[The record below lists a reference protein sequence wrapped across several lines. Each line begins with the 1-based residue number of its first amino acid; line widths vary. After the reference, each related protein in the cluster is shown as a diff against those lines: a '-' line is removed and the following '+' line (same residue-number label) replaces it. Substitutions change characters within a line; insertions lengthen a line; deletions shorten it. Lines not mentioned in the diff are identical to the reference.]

1 MISAFLN
8 DAKLCTMRTVVI
20 LQLFLAWKNRLF
32 IDQLYDGL
40 VPADTDGIRGRA
52 STTCGERVEG
62 VLGSAVFQGMERNDC
77 NSAARIQMVSDR
89 FQSRFNDGYFGIYF
103 DADRLKRLF
112 CGMVSDSE

>member
-8 DAKLCTMRTVVI
+8 DTKLCTMRTVVI

-40 VPADTDGIRGRA
+40 FPADADGIRGRA

-62 VLGSAVFQGMERNDC
+62 VLGSAVFQGMEGYYRHS
-77 NSAARIQMVSDR
+77 SALVQAFCDVPYGRGD
-89 FQSRFNDGYFGIYF
+89 YFELTIDF
-103 DADRLKRLF
+103 DPEYSSNGVLKFVL
-112 CGMVSDSE
+112 